1 MKLSTQREA
10 TVVQEA
16 VAGVQRPA
24 GFRYAVGPQ
33 VRRTERGVRERGS
46 ITTNLA
52 PFEYDMNLELSQ
64 HEREF
69 GIGRN
74 GDFARTAC
82 VFAFVPP
89 RAGARRTELGAT
101 ATLLTACV
109 FAFVPP
115 RAGARRTDGG
125 KLLIGGHDWRQLC
138 RARPVLVA
146 AQLGVAGWR
155 IRGHVGATP
164 TVVKLDPGF
173 GGLALPEVEMQSLMV
188 EMARRGA
195 FFAPLVA
202 HAMPRFRNCSI
213 RIGNIPTIDFQL
225 GAAPGAT
232 VTVSVAPR
240 QYLFEID
247 DWCFVRVVGAERA
260 ALGFQALCQTVSIFD
275 REHNT
280 IGFCPA
286 KDLPAHLAGA
296 PPFPN
301 ADS

>member
-74 GDFARTAC
+74 GDFAR
-82 VFAFVPP
+82 
-89 RAGARRTELGAT
+89 
-101 ATLLTACV
+101 TACV